1 MNMKLKVSKYTVLW
15 CVLAYCIVMIIYYIT
30 KTNENLKVQLTDEQ
44 LGEYM
49 SGKFLKEF
57 EKSKEKGK
65 EKRMKFEI
73 VKTWDGVELSE
84 GRYKMMLA
92 PSENGKDLSY
102 CFPLSQMKCD
112 YKIGN
117 IHVKMTPDYE
127 ERTSTLI
134 AEAFF
139 LNDSGSYLEV
149 ELCPHGQHLVLMLH
163 GVRNMIKDKLDI
175 EYKASLD
182 NEGFWTGEA
191 VIPGELFPPK
201 VSKFNAYTIH
211 GSGDT
216 RVYQALYPVP
226 EGKFKTPDFHRLEYF
241 QTIDFKS
248 LLASNWSPEYSSDVW
263 KNAMEKIKTNS

>member
-1 MNMKLKVSKYTVLW
+1 
-15 CVLAYCIVMIIYYIT
+15 
-30 KTNENLKVQLTDEQ
+30 
-44 LGEYM
+44 
-49 SGKFLKEF
+49 
-57 EKSKEKGK
+57 
-65 EKRMKFEI
+65 MKFKI

-92 PSENGKDLSY
+92 PSENGTDLVISVRGPLFNEPSAPELDPGKP
-102 CFPLSQMKCD
+102 FPHLW
-112 YKIGN
+112 
-117 IHVKMTPDYE
+117 DYE
-127 ERTSTLI
+127 V

-182 NEGFWTGEA
+182 NGGFWTGEA

-248 LLASNWSPEYSSDVW
+248 NILALIV
-263 KNAMEKIKTNS
+263 KIKF